1 VLDKALVEAW
11 TDALLEAG
19 AVSVM
24 AEDAD
29 ADSPDEQAVY
39 GEPGMEPVALG
50 WTRTRVLVLMHEQQD
65 DMALLK
71 QAALRLAQ
79 PVPADR
85 MSRVFADDDWVR
97 LSQSQFEPIEVFSAK
112 GVRLLIEPSWH
123 LEETRAPG
131 HTEVK
136 LTLDPGLAFGT
147 GSHPTTSL
155 CLGWMLDQPMAG
167 RRMIDY
173 GCGSGILA
181 LAAAK
186 LGANPVIGI
195 DIDPQALR
203 ATTHNAQINGVAV
216 EVLPSE
222 AKAPAP
228 ADIVVANILSSPL
241 KVLAPLLQSLVRPGG
256 HLVLSGLLERQIDEI
271 IACYGACQWEV
282 HGLREGWAC
291 LAGRKSG

>member
-1 VLDKALVEAW
+1 
-11 TDALLEAG
+11 
-19 AVSVM
+19 
-24 AEDAD
+24 
-29 ADSPDEQAVY
+29 
-39 GEPGMEPVALG
+39 
-50 WTRTRVLVLMHEQQD
+50 
-65 DMALLK
+65 
-71 QAALRLAQ
+71 
-79 PVPADR
+79 
-85 MSRVFADDDWVR
+85 
-97 LSQSQFEPIEVFSAK
+97 
-112 GVRLLIEPSWH
+112 
-123 LEETRAPG
+123 
-131 HTEVK
+131 
-136 LTLDPGLAFGT
+136 
-147 GSHPTTSL
+147 
-155 CLGWMLDQPMAG
+155 MLDQPMAG